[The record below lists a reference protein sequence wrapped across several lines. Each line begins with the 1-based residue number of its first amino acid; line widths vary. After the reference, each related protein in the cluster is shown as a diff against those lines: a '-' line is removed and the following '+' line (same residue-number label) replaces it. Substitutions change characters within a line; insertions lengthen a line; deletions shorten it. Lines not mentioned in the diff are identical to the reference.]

1 MRTITLANA
10 REELHWCRIKG
21 AKRGETKRDE
31 VEAMGPASASML
43 FPLTL
48 LNRCKSGG
56 SISPSN
62 VRRFHTNQIHTAVGV
77 AAPRVE
83 VEVLSRSLVTV
94 SILMRRVQM

>member
-1 MRTITLANA
+1 MRTVVQTDA
-10 REELHWCRIKG
+10 REEPLRRRTKG
-21 AKRGETKRDE
+21 AKGGETDQDE